1 MKKTKCTVAD
11 SSVLLSDKVHK
22 LQLLLFK
29 LRGKYSTG
37 PGFCSH
43 RSIQYIQLK
52 YLALGSM
59 RHNYS

>member
-1 MKKTKCTVAD
+1 MKKKSVAD

-43 RSIQYIQLK
+43 RTKK
-52 YLALGSM
+52 YTVHST
-59 RHNYS
+59 